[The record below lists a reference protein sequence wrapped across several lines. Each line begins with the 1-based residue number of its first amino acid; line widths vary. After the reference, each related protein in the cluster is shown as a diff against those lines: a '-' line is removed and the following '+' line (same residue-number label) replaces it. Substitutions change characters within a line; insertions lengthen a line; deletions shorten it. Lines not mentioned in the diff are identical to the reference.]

1 MPIFMMFGKYSSESL
16 KGISS
21 ERTDRAVN
29 LIKKHGGKVIS
40 MYAVLGEHD
49 LVFTLDFPD
58 AEKAMAT
65 SVELNKLTG
74 ISFTTSPVVEVEIHV
89 NLFNSTEV
97 AIAFSV
103 SGKSNVKTRSC
114 SPSTAYM
121 EITFPPCFL
130 IRSTARSVRSELMCF
145 NASDE
150 YLPKNMNIGIA
161 FPPFFLKFVQRTT
174 DYVY

>member
-1 MPIFMMFGKYSSESL
+1 MPIFMFFGKYSSESL

-29 LIKKHGGKVIS
+29 LIEKHGGKVIS

-74 ISFTTSPVVEVEIHV
+74 ISFTTSPVVEVEKFDKLV
-89 NLFNSTEV
+89 
-97 AIAFSV
+97 
-103 SGKSNVKTRSC
+103 GKAKD
-114 SPSTAYM
+114 
-121 EITFPPCFL
+121 I
-130 IRSTARSVRSELMCF
+130 
-145 NASDE
+145 
-150 YLPKNMNIGIA
+150 
-161 FPPFFLKFVQRTT
+161 
-174 DYVY
+174 